1 VHPDLLSS
9 RFGYMAVSRASH
21 EARIFTDDMNWLG
34 QQLSME
40 VTKTSA
46 IEINQNQSVDEDISI
61 GV

>member
-1 VHPDLLSS
+1 
-9 RFGYMAVSRASH
+9 MAVSRASH